1 MKQVAK
7 RLYLVVVEVSSYIYS
22 GRIFSVKTAE
32 HTLPSGRKASVD
44 FVEHPGAVAILPVL
58 DRDNIVLVKQ
68 YRPVIRSWIY
78 EVPAGTLVSGESP
91 YGCAVRELREETGFS
106 AGHLVK
112 MFEMYMAPGYS
123 TELLHG
129 YLAEGLKKGEAR
141 LEKDEEL
148 TVEVIPLK
156 RAEEMINRNE
166 IRDSKTIATILYY
179 VKYGG

>member
-1 MKQVAK
+1 M
-7 RLYLVVVEVSSYIYS
+7 VVVEVSSYIYS
-22 GRIFSVKTAE
+22 GRIFSVKAAE
-32 HTLPSGRKASVD
+32 YMLPSGRKASVD

-58 DRDNIVLVKQ
+58 DGDNIVLVRQ
-68 YRPVIRSWIY
+68 YRPVIGSWIY
-78 EVPAGTLVSGESP
+78 EVPAGTLVSGESSH
-91 YGCAVRELREETGFS
+91 GCALRELREETGFS

-129 YLAEGLKKGEAR
+129 YLAENLKKGEAS

-156 RAEEMINRNE
+156 RVEEMINKNE